1 MRIVQLLP
9 ELNEGGVERGVV
21 DFNREL
27 VQRGH
32 DSIVISAGGRLAA
45 QIEADGGCHL
55 LCEVASKN
63 AFSAWPRVLQ
73 LRRLLRELQPDIVH
87 ARSRVPAWLAWL
99 ANRPLGLPF
108 VTTVHG
114 FNSVNAYSKV
124 MTYGDRVIC
133 VSGAIREHVK
143 KHYNVPEEKLRVIPR
158 GIDLEQFDPEHLDQ
172 AFMAEFRQRYQLQR
186 RCVISSVGRV
196 TQLKDYETLI
206 AALVALKPQM
216 PELTGL
222 IVGGVRED
230 KQDYFA
236 RLQAQVQQAGAA
248 DYIHFTGSQSKVA
261 EIYALSTVVVCSS
274 KKPESFGRAAAE
286 ALAMNVPVV
295 ASGHGG
301 MLDIVRV
308 DQTGY
313 LFNPGDAATLAARL
327 QQAAARSWSGLRPFV
342 EENFSLE
349 QMVAKTLSVYA
360 ELTPSQEGKG

>member
-21 DFNREL
+21 DLNREL

-32 DSIVISAGGRLAA
+32 QSLVLSAGGKLAP
-45 QIEADGGCHL
+45 QIEAAGGRHVEL
-55 LCEVASKN
+55 DLAGKN
-63 AFSAWPRVLQ
+63 PLTAWPRVLQ
-73 LRRLLRELQPDIVH
+73 LRRLLRELQPDVVH

-99 ANRPLGLPF
+99 ANRALGLPF

-133 VSGAIREHVK
+133 VSGAIRDYVRQ
-143 KHYNVPEEKLRVIPR
+143 HYGVAEAKLRVIPR
-158 GIDLEQFDPEHLDQ
+158 GIDLGLFDPARLDQ
-172 AFMAEFRQRYQLQR
+172 DFMQQFRQRYRLEG

-206 AALVALKPQM
+206 AALVELKKQLPQ
-216 PELTGL
+216 LTGL

-236 RLQAQVQQAGAA
+236 RLQAQVRSAGAE
-248 DYIHFTGSQSKVA
+248 DYIHFTGSQAKVA
-261 EIYALSTVVVCSS
+261 EIYALSQVVVCSS

-295 ASGHGG
+295 ATGHGG
-301 MLDIVRV
+301 MLDIVLEGR
-308 DQTGY
+308 TGY
-313 LFNPGDAATLAARL
+313 LFNPGDVATLTARL
-327 QQAAARSWSGLRPFV
+327 QQAADQRWSGLRPFV
-342 EENFSLE
+342 VEQFSLG
-349 QMVAKTLSVYA
+349 QMVDKTLAVYG
-360 ELTPSQEGKG
+360 ELASPGAGRA

>member
-32 DSIVISAGGRLAA
+32 ESLVISAGGKLVPL
-45 QIEADGGCHL
+45 ITEAGGQHL
-55 LCEVASKN
+55 IAEVASKN
-63 AFSAWPRVLQ
+63 VVSAWPRVLQ
-73 LRRLLRELQPDIVH
+73 LRRMLRELRPDIIH

-114 FNSVNAYSKV
+114 FNSVNAYSRV

-133 VSGAIREHVK
+133 VSGAIREHVR
-143 KHYNVPEEKLRVIPR
+143 KHYQVPESKLRVIPR
-158 GIDLEQFDPEHLDQ
+158 GIDLEQFDPEHLDHC
-172 AFMAEFRQRYQLQR
+172 FMEEFRQRYQLQG

-206 AALVALKPQM
+206 AALVQLKPQL

-236 RLQAQVQQAGAA
+236 RLQAQVRQAGAA

-261 EIYALSTVVVCSS
+261 EIYALSRVVVCSS

-301 MLDIVRV
+301 ILDIVREG
-308 DQTGY
+308 QTGY
-313 LFNPGDAATLAARL
+313 LFNPGDVATLAARL
-327 QQAAARSWSGLRPFV
+327 QQAAGRSWSGLRPFV

-349 QMVAKTLSVYA
+349 QMVEKTLAVYA
-360 ELTPSQEGKG
+360 ELTATRGGQG